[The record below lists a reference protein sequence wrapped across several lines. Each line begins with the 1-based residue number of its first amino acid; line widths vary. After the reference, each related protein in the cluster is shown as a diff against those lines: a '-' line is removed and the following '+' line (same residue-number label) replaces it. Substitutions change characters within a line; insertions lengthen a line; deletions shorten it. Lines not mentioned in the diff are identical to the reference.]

1 MEASSAVCLWNELTV
16 TVYCLLTEEEK
27 SCKFDEFQRSCEK
40 DRFEMWNCSQVENS
54 VCRLPCFVCLHYQFV
69 APPPPHLP
77 LSLSLTLSLYFYSY
91 LFFLYLYFSIFLLLP
106 PPITLSS
113 FLHLSIFISIYLFFL
128 SLFIFIP
135 LSLSSYH
142 WPPHPSIEFANWN
155 KTLVVSFVSF
165 SACLFG
171 LCLWPLSIQGA
182 IRM

>member
-1 MEASSAVCLWNELTV
+1 
-16 TVYCLLTEEEK
+16 
-27 SCKFDEFQRSCEK
+27 
-40 DRFEMWNCSQVENS
+40 MWNCSQVENS

-135 LSLSSYH
+135 LSLFLSHSLPITDLLTPPSNLQIETKLSSSLLYLS
-142 WPPHPSIEFANWN
+142 PLAFS
-155 KTLVVSFVSF
+155 VS
-165 SACLFG
+165 AFG
-171 LCLWPLSIQGA
+171 RYRYKVRLGCRQVG
-182 IRM
+182 R